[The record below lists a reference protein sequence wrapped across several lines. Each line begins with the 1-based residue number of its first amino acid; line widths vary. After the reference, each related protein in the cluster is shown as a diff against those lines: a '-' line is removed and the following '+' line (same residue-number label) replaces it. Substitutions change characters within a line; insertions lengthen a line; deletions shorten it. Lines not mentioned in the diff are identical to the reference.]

1 MTTLASW
8 SGTPPGCS
16 LLGVQLLGTIGALV
30 IALDGESAAGGNST
44 GVAVIAAVSIVSG
57 YVLLAGLWW
66 FVFRDKARA
75 RRRRR

>member
-1 MTTLASW
+1 M
-8 SGTPPGCS
+8 
-16 LLGVQLLGTIGALV
+16 